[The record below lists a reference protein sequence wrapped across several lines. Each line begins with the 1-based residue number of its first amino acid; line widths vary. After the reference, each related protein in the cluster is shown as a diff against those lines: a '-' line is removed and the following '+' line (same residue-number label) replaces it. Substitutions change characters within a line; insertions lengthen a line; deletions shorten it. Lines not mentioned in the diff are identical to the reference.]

1 MKKYLILA
9 AFAAVALG
17 ACTKVETTKETV
29 NEPINFGVYVP
40 KATKAGTA
48 GTITT
53 DGANSTVSLQT
64 EGFGVFATYSNGGNY
79 AATTGPNFMYNTKV
93 STSAWTY
100 SPIKYWPNETIDD
113 NNGATGP
120 AAADKLSFL
129 AYAPYVAAGS
139 GTTGITALTTNAATT
154 DPKVTYAVATD
165 PSDAVDLLWGVAG
178 TGGFS
183 YTDVHHA
190 TVSVAEGM
198 PLLNLTK
205 PAIGTKI
212 PFLFKHATSRLALKI
227 VGAFDQVA
235 AGGTLDA
242 ATKVTVAQIRIVDL
256 PVSTS
261 GVLNL
266 NNTTT
271 GAGVPNW
278 ESVTGT
284 STTLVVA
291 GDDLNATIKDSGTDA
306 VQTVEGVTASQKNI
320 FVDDNTFFTLIPQ
333 SSSTTVRVEITYY
346 VTTAD
351 GDLATGYSRV
361 QNVIKK
367 DITFASGFQAGK
379 SNTILITLGLTSVE
393 LSATVEDWDNVTAT
407 SVDLPINS

>member
-79 AATTGPNFMYNTKV
+79 AASIGPNFMYNTKV

-129 AYAPYVAAGS
+129 AYAPYVSAGS

-205 PAIGTKI
+205 PATGTKI

-242 ATKVTVAQIRIVDL
+242 ATRVTVAQIRIVDL

-266 NNTTT
+266 NNTS
-271 GAGVPNW
+271 AGEPNW

-306 VQTVEGVTASQKNI
+306 VQTVEGVTADEKNI
-320 FVDDNTFFTLIPQ
+320 FVDDNTFFTLIPK
-333 SSSTTVRVEITYY
+333 SGSTTVTVEITYY

-351 GDLATGYSRV
+351 DDLALHYSRV

-393 LSATVEDWDNVTAT
+393 LSASVEPWDNVAAT